1 MVDLERHGTACRC
14 GEPGWVSGRAKAPD
28 RPSAARTRGRDGA
41 VSATGD
47 TCLMG
52 GADRVGVDSDAN
64 GGGAGRALPWSAEV
78 SGRVGRKQSP
88 GGGAGA

>member
-1 MVDLERHGTACRC
+1 M
-14 GEPGWVSGRAKAPD
+14 
-28 RPSAARTRGRDGA
+28 
-41 VSATGD
+41 SATGD